1 MKMGFMAG
9 ALALT
14 MGMAFS
20 GAAMAEDTKVTE
32 PDAQGC
38 IVRNGQGYKWEAN
51 IDKDSVDSPFYK
63 DDLKS
68 GNMITGP
75 IKIDRNRNRTT
86 SIGVIG
92 IFIKS
97 PSCDPK

>member
-1 MKMGFMAG
+1 MKTGMLAG

-20 GAAMAEDTKVTE
+20 SAAMAEDTKVTE
-32 PDAQGC
+32 PDARGC

-51 IDKDSVDSPFYK
+51 VDKDSVDSPFYK

-75 IKIDRNRNRTT
+75 IKKDRNLNRTT
-86 SIGVIG
+86 DIGVIG
-92 IFIKS
+92 IFKKS
-97 PSCDPK
+97 PSCDLK